1 MKKLI
6 PILLLTAVALTG
18 CTTGSKSKTIINY
31 YSNVGYAQAQ
41 PPPPPPPPPPQIIYR
56 DREVVRERR
65 IVSYRQRE
73 LSMAELG
80 DQLGKKLIRKM
91 KAAYNET

>member
-18 CTTGSKSKTIINY
+18 CTTGSKTKTIINY
-31 YSNVGYAQAQ
+31 YSNVGYTQAQ
-41 PPPPPPPPPPQIIYR
+41 SPPPPPPQIIYR

-65 IVSYRQRE
+65 VVSYRQRE
-73 LSMAELG
+73 LSMTELG
-80 DQLGKKLIRKM
+80 DQLGRKLIRKM

>member
-41 PPPPPPPPPPQIIYR
+41 PPPPPPQIIYR

-80 DQLGKKLIRKM
+80 DHLGKKLIRKM